1 MAWFRPMGADEVAYH
16 QATVVGRADD
26 HPGAA
31 LDYYGSRGETPL
43 RWGGAG
49 AARMGLAGEVTPE
62 AYEAA
67 FGPGG
72 FCDPATGERLAT
84 TRRPGFELVVGAHKS
99 VAVLGVIDRAE
110 EMHSLLD
117 AETEATMEWLDR
129 WFQERGGRRGQA
141 QVRTATGGLVYAR
154 TRHGTSRAGDPS
166 PHDHVLVANVVEML
180 DDRGGHKGLDSG
192 ALRDTIEAAT
202 MVGRLHSAARAVE
215 LGFTIEPDHGPS
227 GNLRHWR
234 IAGVPTEVCD
244 LFSKRSDEIAAYLVE
259 TGHDGYRA
267 RAIAARASRSA
278 KRHTGVDELMPQW
291 RAELDSI
298 GWSVDRLLAT
308 LEAARQSDPTLPF
321 PMTGEEVE
329 ALAAEVLDSDGD
341 LMTRHK
347 VFTRTRLVSVVAP
360 KLYGRDP
367 AELDRVLDH
376 IVASRAVVP
385 LLGVPAAHEQAY
397 ATVEVLATEQA
408 IADSV
413 ERLAVAPG
421 PALPDRDVLRAV
433 AAKEAEV
440 GRMLTAGQYD
450 AVVAVCSSGRSV
462 DLVVGVA
469 GSGKTT
475 ALDAATTALDE
486 AGYRVVGT
494 STSGQAART
503 LGTEAHIESR
513 TTTSLLWRLDN
524 DLIAL
529 DDRSVVVID
538 EAAMTADAHLLR
550 LVHEVERAR
559 AKVVLVGDPRQLS
572 AIGPGGAVASLLDRH
587 PEILTTLDHNVRQR
601 DPAERAALAQLRH
614 GDVNAAVDWYLAR
627 GRTTLSSNRTEAL
640 AGMVE
645 AWAVDV
651 DAGHDTALLA
661 WRRDD
666 VRDLNRLARDLH
678 RDKLRDQ
685 GALSGPELTAPGG
698 RRYVPGDLL
707 VLLAP
712 NPGERLVTS
721 ERLTVTDVDLPGARL
736 RAVTVEGRPV
746 VLAGEAIDAEH
757 LDHGYALTV
766 HRAQGATYDRAHVLA
781 AGGGRELA
789 YVALSRARHGTTL
802 HAVADDLDQVRHD
815 LNLDWTNDQQQ
826 RWITDAAVPAPQP
839 GTPDVEP
846 EQTPEQRRFAAQGR
860 LHALQD
866 DLHDLYAGRGRW
878 QHTPEGANARTRTE
892 IRTRLD
898 AAQQRA
904 AHPNTRRRDRRTAL
918 READTL
924 APILDAAEARWQAVG
939 QPAADDLHHTITSLE
954 ADIER
959 DDLARHRQYLASLLD
974 QRTPESTAVEH
985 DLPYAQPETG
995 HEGLGL

>member
-1 MAWFRPMGADEVAYH
+1 MGADEVAYH

-49 AARMGLAGEVTPE
+49 AARMGLHGEVTPE

-72 FCDPATGERLAT
+72 FRDPTTGERLAVT
-84 TRRPGFELVVGAHKS
+84 KRPGFELVVGAHKS
-99 VAVLGVIDRAE
+99 VAVLGVIDRADD
-110 EMHSLLD
+110 MHSILDVETDATMNWLD
-117 AETEATMEWLDR
+117 A
-129 WFQERGGRRGQA
+129 WFQERGGRRGRA

-180 DDRGGHKGLDSG
+180 DDRGGHKGLDSA

-215 LGFTIEPDHGPS
+215 LDFPIEPDDGPS

-234 IAGVPTEVCD
+234 ITGVPTEVCD
-244 LFSKRSDEIAAYLVE
+244 LFSKRSDEIAAYLAT

-267 RAIAARASRSA
+267 RSVAARESRAA
-278 KRHTGVDELMPQW
+278 KRDTGVDELMPQW

-298 GWSVDRLLAT
+298 GWSADRLVAT
-308 LEAARQSDPTLPF
+308 LEGVRAQDRALPF
-321 PMTGEEVE
+321 PMTNGQVDT
-329 ALAAEVLDSDGD
+329 LAAEVLDSDGD
-341 LMTRHK
+341 LMARHK
-347 VFTRTRLVSVVAP
+347 IFTRTRLISTVAP
-360 KLYGRDP
+360 RLYGRDP
-367 AELDRVLDH
+367 AELDRVVDH
-376 IVASRAVVP
+376 ILASQAVVP
-385 LLGVPAAHEQAY
+385 LLGAGALHEQAY

-408 IADSV
+408 IADTV
-413 ERLAVAPG
+413 ERLAVTTG
-421 PALPDRDVLRAV
+421 PDLPAAEVERAV

-440 GRMLTAGQYD
+440 SRPLTAGQYD
-450 AVVAVCSSGRSV
+450 AVTAVCSSGRSV

-475 ALDAATTALDE
+475 ALDAATTALED

-513 TTTSLLWRLDN
+513 TTTSLLWRLDH
-524 DLIAL
+524 DQIAL
-529 DDRSVVVID
+529 DDRSVVIID

-550 LVHEVERAR
+550 LLTEVEKAR

-601 DPAERAALAQLRH
+601 DPAERAALAELRH
-614 GDVNAAVDWYLAR
+614 GDVHQAVDWYLAR
-627 GRTTLSSNRTEAL
+627 GRTALSSNRTEAL

-645 AWAVDV
+645 AWAADV

-678 RDKLRDQ
+678 RDQLRDQ
-685 GALSGPELTAPGG
+685 GSPPGPELTAPGG
-698 RRYVPGDLL
+698 RRYAVGDKV

-712 NPGERLVTS
+712 NPDQRLVTS

-736 RAVTVEGRPV
+736 RAVTTEGRPV
-746 VLAGEAIDAEH
+746 VLSGEATDAEH

-789 YVALSRARHGTTL
+789 YVALSRARTGTTL
-802 HAVADDLDQVRHD
+802 HTVADDLDQARHD
-815 LNLDWTNDQQQ
+815 LGIDWTNDQHQ
-826 RWITDAAVPAPQP
+826 RWITNTAIAAPQP
-839 GTPDVEP
+839 STPDMEP
-846 EQTPEQRRFAAQGR
+846 QPSPEQRRFAALGR
-860 LHALQD
+860 LDALRD

-878 QHTPEGANARTRTE
+878 QHTPEGANARTRNE
-892 IRTRLD
+892 IRTAVD
-898 AAQQRA
+898 AAQRRA
-904 AHPNTRRRDRRTAL
+904 AHPDTRRRDRRTAL
-918 READTL
+918 READAL
-924 APILDAAEARWQAVG
+924 APFLEAAEAGWQAVG
-939 QPAADDLHHTITSLE
+939 QAAADDLRHTITRVE

-959 DDLARHRQYLASLLD
+959 DDVAQRRQYLASLLD
-974 QRTPESTAVEH
+974 RGTQEVSAVALDGPGRHTA
-985 DLPYAQPETG
+985 Y
-995 HEGLGL
+995 EGLGL